1 MTNST
6 AAGVESAARQSSAI
20 RGSDSLLRAFGVLEV
35 LAQQHR
41 AVSLA
46 DLSDLTDITQAP
58 LRRITATLAGLGYVL
73 IEHDHTVT
81 LGPRLIHLGA
91 TASLQL
97 DNWSKPFLDHL
108 VAETGVTASLAVLDS
123 DEVVYVGQSA
133 SHHSLDIFA
142 EVGRRVPPHCTAVG
156 KVLLGQLPDWRV
168 QETLE
173 RTGLPRLTPRTI
185 TDLSSFMKQLTVV
198 RRQGY
203 AFDDGEQDVGVRCMA
218 VPVAPAPR
226 NLAISLSAPESRMS
240 VSDYMAAL
248 GSLEA
253 TAQALS
259 DALQSQ
265 SIIDSPR

>member
-1 MTNST
+1 MTNS
-6 AAGVESAARQSSAI
+6 AATSVEPPVQHHSAI

-35 LAQQHR
+35 LADER
-41 AVSLA
+41 RGVSLA
-46 DLSDLTDITQAP
+46 ELAELTGIAKAT
-58 LRRITATLAGLGYVL
+58 LRRITSTLANLGYVL
-73 IEHDHTVT
+73 IEHDYTVT

-91 TASLQL
+91 TASVQL
-97 DNWSKPFLDHL
+97 DHWSKPFLDRL

-156 KVLLGQLPDWRV
+156 KALLGQLPDWRV
-168 QETLE
+168 HETLE

-185 TDLSSFMKQLTVV
+185 TDMTSFMNQLAVV

-203 AFDDGEQDVGVRCMA
+203 AFDDGEQDVGVRCVA
-218 VPVAPAPR
+218 VPVTPAPR

-240 VSDYMAAL
+240 VSDYMSAL
-248 GSLEA
+248 GPLEA
-253 TAQALS
+253 TARALS
-259 DALQSQ
+259 DALYSH
-265 SIIDSPR
+265 SVITSPR